1 MHKHMLLKPH
11 SVNANQLECGRLHGR
26 EITKS
31 YYFNGESGFRNREC
45 AAVMFTFSLSRRR
58 TQM

>member
-1 MHKHMLLKPH
+1 MLLKPH

-45 AAVMFTFSLSRRR
+45 TAVMFTFSLSRRG